1 VKGLIRVL
9 LVFIILLPFTVHT
22 APPKEIE
29 LVKVNVIGAPSG
41 VMPLLYRVYYGGKV
55 IDLGI
60 TTLPAT
66 IKVPPANYT
75 EPLKVVMMVYP
86 FHVVENKFYTL
97 KGDFLVELDVNLTL
111 APLTYN
117 FTYVPPPKPK
127 VRPSPKAPVFSS
139 PSCPLCRMGG

>member
-1 VKGLIRVL
+1 MKGIIKGLM
-9 LVFIILLPFTVHT
+9 VFLILLSFTVYA

-29 LVKVNVIGAPSG
+29 LVKVNVVGAPSG
-41 VMPLLYRVYYGGKV
+41 AMPLLYRVYYKEKV

-66 IKVPPANYT
+66 IKVPFANYT
-75 EPLKVVMMVYP
+75 EPLKVVLMVYP
-86 FHVVENKFYTL
+86 FYEVENKFYTL
-97 KGDFLVELDVNLTL
+97 KGDFLVELDVNVTL

-127 VRPSPKAPVFSS
+127 VRPSPKAPIS
-139 PSCPLCRMGG
+139 PSCPLCRVSG